1 MNHIGGLPMRGL
13 VFNSL
18 EQAGVSAFGMERIRT
33 AAAQM
38 VEDNITPAQVIVA
51 ARKGTL
57 LVHQA
62 NGKTGPEADAAEL
75 TVDTIF
81 PLCSITKLFTA
92 TAIMML
98 VEQGKVGLNRPV
110 SDYIPEFTGENKT
123 KVCVHHLLTHTSGIE
138 VDVIRSNGIAKQ
150 AQEEYPPHE
159 PNQDPELHS
168 YLYGGY
174 DAPLSHEPGTVM
186 SYCGYGYELLGEI
199 IRRVSGQAYDVFV
212 KETIFKP
219 LGMEN
224 TYYHVPMEV
233 RNRVVR
239 RAPEAACAEWVD
251 SEYNLNSV
259 SAGGGA
265 YSTAM
270 DLAVFGQMFLN
281 GGIYNGVRFLSPVT
295 VKEMTR
301 NQIPGVSSQYRD
313 EVFPEA
319 YWGYGWAINGTK
331 RDGGDLLSPDAYS
344 HWGAAGPFLCVDPIY
359 QTVTVHLSVELDHQ
373 KPFKNMYVDYFNNTV
388 LAAITDL

>member
-1 MNHIGGLPMRGL
+1 MKILL
-13 VFNSL
+13 FNSL
-18 EQAGVSAFGMERIRT
+18 EQAGVSAYGVERIRT

-51 ARKGTL
+51 ARRGIV

-62 NGKTGPEADAAEL
+62 NGKFGPEPGAAEL
-75 TVDTIF
+75 SVDAIY
-81 PLCSITKLFTA
+81 PICSITKLFTA

-98 VEQGKVGLNRPV
+98 MEQGKVGLNRPV
-110 SDYIPEFTGENKT
+110 SDYIPEFIGEGKT
-123 KVCVHHLLTHTSGIE
+123 KVCVHHLLTHTSGLDGE
-138 VDVIRSNGIAKQ
+138 VIWQNGQTKQ
-150 AQEEYPPHE
+150 EQGDYPPHE
-159 PNQDPELHS
+159 PNQDPDQHK
-168 YLYGGY
+168 YLYGGF
-174 DAPLSHEPGTVM
+174 DAPLSNEPGTVM

-199 IRRVSGQAYDVFV
+199 IRRVSGQAYDIFV

-224 TYYHVPMEV
+224 TYYRVPMEV
-233 RNRVVR
+233 RDKVVR

-265 YSTAM
+265 YSTAI

-281 GGIYNGVRFLSPVT
+281 GGLYNGVRFLSPVT

-319 YWGYGWAINGTK
+319 YWGYGWAINGMK
-331 RDGGDLLSPDAYS
+331 RDGGDLFSPEAYS

>member
-1 MNHIGGLPMRGL
+1 MRGL

-18 EQAGVSAFGMERIRT
+18 EQAGVSAFGVERIRT

-219 LGMEN
+219 LGMKN

>member
-1 MNHIGGLPMRGL
+1 MEERGL
-13 VFNSL
+13 NGL
-18 EQAGVSAFGMERIRT
+18 EQAGVSASGVERIRT

-38 VEDNITPAQVIVA
+38 VEDNITPTQVIVA
-51 ARKGTL
+51 ARRGVV

-62 NGKTGPEADAAEL
+62 DGRFGPEVDAPAL
-75 TVDTIF
+75 TVDALF

-92 TAIMML
+92 TVVMML

-110 SDYIPEFTGENKT
+110 SDYIPEFVGEGKT
-123 KVCVHHLLTHTSGIE
+123 KVCVHHLLTHTSGLDGEAIWK
-138 VDVIRSNGIAKQ
+138 N
-150 AQEEYPPHE
+150 AQKKKEQGEYPAPE
-159 PNQDPELHS
+159 PNQDPEQHK

-174 DAPLSHEPGTVM
+174 DAPLSNEPGTVM
-186 SYCGYGYELLGEI
+186 SYSGYGYELLGEI
-199 IRRVSGQAYDVFV
+199 IRRVSGQAYAEYVNEV
-212 KETIFKP
+212 LFKP
-219 LGMEN
+219 LGMNN
-224 TYYHVPMEV
+224 TYYRVPMEV

-239 RAPEAACAEWVD
+239 RAPDAACAEWIESED
-251 SEYNLNSV
+251 SLNST

-265 YSTAM
+265 YSAAM

-281 GGIYNGVRFLSPVT
+281 GGVYNGVRLLSPVT

-319 YWGYGWAINGTK
+319 YWGYGWAINGSK
-331 RDGGDLLSPDAYS
+331 RDGGDLLSPEAYS
-344 HWGAAGPFLCVDPIY
+344 HWGAAGPFLCVDPVY

-388 LAAITDL
+388 LAAITEL

>member
-1 MNHIGGLPMRGL
+1 
-13 VFNSL
+13 
-18 EQAGVSAFGMERIRT
+18 
-33 AAAQM
+33 
-38 VEDNITPAQVIVA
+38 
-51 ARKGTL
+51 
-57 LVHQA
+57 
-62 NGKTGPEADAAEL
+62 
-75 TVDTIF
+75 
-81 PLCSITKLFTA
+81 
-92 TAIMML
+92 MML
-98 VEQGKVGLNRPV
+98 MEQGKVGLNRPV
-110 SDYIPEFTGENKT
+110 SDYIPEFTGEGKT
-123 KVCVHHLLTHTSGIE
+123 KVCVHHLLTHTSGLEGE
-138 VDVIRSNGIAKQ
+138 VIWQNGQAKQ
-150 AQEEYPPHE
+150 EQGEYPPHE
-159 PNQDPELHS
+159 PNQDPDQHK

-174 DAPLSHEPGTVM
+174 DAPLSNEPGTVM

-212 KETIFKP
+212 NENIFKP

-224 TYYHVPMEV
+224 TYYRVPMEV
-233 RNRVVR
+233 RDQVVR

-295 VKEMTR
+295 VREMTR

-331 RDGGDLLSPDAYS
+331 RDGGDLFSPEAYS
-344 HWGAAGPFLCVDPIY
+344 HWGAAGPFLCVDPVY

>member
-1 MNHIGGLPMRGL
+1 MRGL

-18 EQAGVSAFGMERIRT
+18 EQAGVSAFGVERIRT

-75 TVDTIF
+75 TADAIF

-224 TYYHVPMEV
+224 TYYRVPMEV

>member
-1 MNHIGGLPMRGL
+1 MKELLFH
-13 VFNSL
+13 SL
-18 EQAGVSAFGMERIRT
+18 EQVGVSAYGVERIRI

-62 NGKTGPEADAAEL
+62 NGKFGPELGAAEL
-75 TVDTIF
+75 TVDAIY

-98 VEQGKVGLNRPV
+98 MEQGKIGLNRPV
-110 SDYIPEFTGENKT
+110 SDYIPEFTGEGKT
-123 KVCVHHLLTHTSGIE
+123 KVCVHHLLTHTSGLEGE
-138 VDVIRSNGIAKQ
+138 VIWQNGQLKKEQ
-150 AQEEYPPHE
+150 GEYPPHE
-159 PNQDPELHS
+159 PNQDPDQHK

-174 DAPLSHEPGTVM
+174 DAPLSNEPGTVM

-212 KETIFKP
+212 KETIFQP

-224 TYYHVPMEV
+224 TYYRVPMDV
-233 RNRVVR
+233 RDKVVR

-319 YWGYGWAINGTK
+319 YWGYGWAINGSK
-331 RDGGDLLSPDAYS
+331 RDGGDLFSPEAYS

>member
-1 MNHIGGLPMRGL
+1 
-13 VFNSL
+13 
-18 EQAGVSAFGMERIRT
+18 
-33 AAAQM
+33 
-38 VEDNITPAQVIVA
+38 
-51 ARKGTL
+51 
-57 LVHQA
+57 
-62 NGKTGPEADAAEL
+62 
-75 TVDTIF
+75 
-81 PLCSITKLFTA
+81 
-92 TAIMML
+92 MML
-98 VEQGKVGLNRPV
+98 MEQGKVGLNRPV
-110 SDYIPEFTGENKT
+110 SDYIPEFTGEGKT
-123 KVCVHHLLTHTSGIE
+123 KVCVHHLLTHTSGLEGE
-138 VDVIRSNGIAKQ
+138 VIWQNGQAKQ
-150 AQEEYPPHE
+150 EQGEYPPHE
-159 PNQDPELHS
+159 PNQDPDQHK

-174 DAPLSHEPGTVM
+174 DAPLSNEPGTVM

-212 KETIFKP
+212 NENIFKP

-224 TYYHVPMEV
+224 TYYRVPMEV
-233 RNRVVR
+233 RDQVVR

-270 DLAVFGQMFLN
+270 DLAVFGQMYLN
-281 GGIYNGVRFLSPVT
+281 GGIYNGIRFLSPVT
-295 VKEMTR
+295 VREMTR

-313 EVFPEA
+313 EIFPEA

-331 RDGGDLLSPDAYS
+331 RDGGDLFSPEAYS
-344 HWGAAGPFLCVDPIY
+344 HWGAAGPFLCVDPVY

>member
-1 MNHIGGLPMRGL
+1 MRGL

-18 EQAGVSAFGMERIRT
+18 EQAGVSAFGVERIRT

-51 ARKGTL
+51 ARKGML

-62 NGKTGPEADAAEL
+62 NGKFGPEPGAAEL
-75 TVDTIF
+75 TVDAIY

-98 VEQGKVGLNRPV
+98 MEQGKVGLNRPV
-110 SDYIPEFTGENKT
+110 CDYIPEFTGEGKT
-123 KVCVHHLLTHTSGIE
+123 KVCVHHLLTHTSGLDGE
-138 VDVIRSNGIAKQ
+138 VIWQNGQSKKEQ
-150 AQEEYPPHE
+150 GEYPPHE
-159 PNQDPELHS
+159 PNQDPDQHK

-174 DAPLSHEPGTVM
+174 DAPLSNEPGTVM

-224 TYYHVPMEV
+224 TYYRVPMDV
-233 RNRVVR
+233 RDKVVR
-239 RAPEAACAEWVD
+239 RAPEAACAEWVG

-281 GGIYNGVRFLSPVT
+281 GGIYNGVRILSPVT

-331 RDGGDLLSPDAYS
+331 RDGGDLFSPEAYS

>member
-1 MNHIGGLPMRGL
+1 MKELS
-13 VFNSL
+13 FNSL
-18 EQAGVSAFGMERIRT
+18 EQAGVSAYGVERIRI

-62 NGKTGPEADAAEL
+62 NGKFGPEPGAAEL
-75 TVDTIF
+75 TVDAIY
-81 PLCSITKLFTA
+81 PICSITKLFTA

-98 VEQGKVGLNRPV
+98 MEQGKVGLNRPV
-110 SDYIPEFTGENKT
+110 CDYIPEFTGEGKT
-123 KVCVHHLLTHTSGIE
+123 KVCVHHLLTHTSGLEGE
-138 VDVIRSNGIAKQ
+138 VIWQNGQAKQ
-150 AQEEYPPHE
+150 EQGDYPPHE
-159 PNQDPELHS
+159 PNQDPDQHK

-174 DAPLSHEPGTVM
+174 DAPLSNEPGKVM

-199 IRRVSGQAYDVFV
+199 IRRVSGQAYDVFL
-212 KETIFKP
+212 KETIFQP

-224 TYYHVPMEV
+224 TYYRVPMKV
-233 RNRVVR
+233 RDQVVR

-251 SEYNLNSV
+251 SENNLNSV

-281 GGIYNGVRFLSPVT
+281 GGIYNGVRLLSPVT

-331 RDGGDLLSPDAYS
+331 RDGGDLFSPEAYS